1 MLKKYEINID
11 TVAIVP
17 INDEISKVYEKEEEY
32 IVNKNSNKI
41 IEENCKFYGSS
52 YRGRCEG
59 TKYLTGIKS
68 KFPIIIEE
76 SRNIIFFPT
85 GSIRNNYNNCWISL
99 NNIKKYEKSLFGTEI
114 TFINNKKIPL
124 DISLYSLDN
133 QYYRATML
141 KSKLNDKKNFNFWSF
156 FYLFGHKYDIIYIVY
171 RSTSFC
177 VFLIYDYFYTKKEGY
192 NDFKKNRIN

>member
-1 MLKKYEINID
+1 MLNNYEINKD
-11 TVAIVP
+11 TIAIIP
-17 INDEISKVYEKEEEY
+17 IENDISKIYEAEEEY

-52 YRGRCEG
+52 YKGRCEG
-59 TKYLTGIKS
+59 TRFLTGIRS

-85 GSIRNNYNNCWISL
+85 GSIRNNNNCWLAL
-99 NNIKKYEKSLFGTEI
+99 NQIKKYDKTKFGCNI
-114 TFINNKKIPL
+114 TFNNNKNIPF

-141 KSKLNDKKNFNFWSF
+141 KSKINDMKN
-156 FYLFGHKYDIIYIVY
+156 L
-171 RSTSFC
+171 
-177 VFLIYDYFYTKKEGY
+177 
-192 NDFKKNRIN
+192 KN